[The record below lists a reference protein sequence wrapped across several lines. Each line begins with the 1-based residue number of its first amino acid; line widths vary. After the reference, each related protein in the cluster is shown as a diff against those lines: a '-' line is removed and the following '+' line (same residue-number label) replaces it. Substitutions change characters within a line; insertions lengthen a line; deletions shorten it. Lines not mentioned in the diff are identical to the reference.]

1 MKSFKKTFAIFLAV
15 LSFGITPS
23 FGNVKANNNYDDM
36 LSAVRGSFESSGMNF
51 QKDFQKD
58 FEGMIKDKMS
68 FNLGV
73 LVGGRHAGG
82 GAGHSAAHHGGGH
95 IPQELI
101 RQSVGDFSFTITR
114 NTSKVVIAGAPQ
126 TLPYVLFG
134 LNDSNS
140 GYASTLNGFIPA
152 GVLQGD
158 GGFAAAPYGAG
169 ALPKVFQYVN
179 GDGVFAYNDGAHA
192 DSITIKYIGV
202 NNYASFLNS
211 NNTNLFESK
220 YTLQTIISTGAN
232 SLADEQAQFF
242 QTVTYGDLSSL
253 GKKDQNTL
261 NPNSRITTTQFQ
273 SNRADL
279 ITPVYKIDSVY
290 SWLQAIVPC
299 STAAN
304 SVMIGQDTFIS
315 WRGQMGDGRKGE
327 IVGK

>member
-1 MKSFKKTFAIFLAV
+1 MKRLKTTFHIILAV
-15 LSFGITPS
+15 LSFGFTPS
-23 FGNVKANNNYDDM
+23 FDNVKANDNYADLM
-36 LSAVRGSFESSGMNF
+36 SAVKNSFESSGMNF

-73 LVGGRHAGG
+73 LVGGKHAPGVG
-82 GAGHSAAHHGGGH
+82 AAHHMGGH
-95 IPQELI
+95 SIPQELI
-101 RQSVGDFSFTITR
+101 RSSVGDFSFTITR
-114 NTSKVVIAGAPQ
+114 NTSKVVIGGAPQ

-169 ALPKVFQYVN
+169 TLPKVFQYVN

-327 IVGK
+327 IVGRA